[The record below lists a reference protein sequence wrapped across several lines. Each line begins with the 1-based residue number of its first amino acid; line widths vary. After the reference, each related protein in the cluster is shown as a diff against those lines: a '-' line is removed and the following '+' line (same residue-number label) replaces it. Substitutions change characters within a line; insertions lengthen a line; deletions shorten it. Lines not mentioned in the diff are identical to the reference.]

1 MQPTTCNF
9 RQRQHTKTDKKEE
22 TKSYEPGQQTR
33 PQTCQQED
41 EKLRQFWGEWR
52 RKKPDN
58 FFLFCWLSLP
68 DIHAC
73 DNNDIPTKLVIK
85 RRRWTIL
92 INLLITWTSNWMKSR
107 GNLEAELKER
117 IAFSLMDFVLRS
129 QDCNMFIPL
138 PLCPI
143 TTNFPNLNPR
153 FVSSLPSIF
162 TPDHQSNKEK
172 KLMLFLKKEKNIDQE
187 FKGIIAI
194 NIVKL
199 QIIIKK
205 FTNIY
210 H

>member
-1 MQPTTCNF
+1 
-9 RQRQHTKTDKKEE
+9 
-22 TKSYEPGQQTR
+22 
-33 PQTCQQED
+33 
-41 EKLRQFWGEWR
+41 
-52 RKKPDN
+52 
-58 FFLFCWLSLP
+58 
-68 DIHAC
+68 
-73 DNNDIPTKLVIK
+73 
-85 RRRWTIL
+85 
-92 INLLITWTSNWMKSR
+92 
-107 GNLEAELKER
+107 
-117 IAFSLMDFVLRS
+117 
-129 QDCNMFIPL
+129 MFIPL